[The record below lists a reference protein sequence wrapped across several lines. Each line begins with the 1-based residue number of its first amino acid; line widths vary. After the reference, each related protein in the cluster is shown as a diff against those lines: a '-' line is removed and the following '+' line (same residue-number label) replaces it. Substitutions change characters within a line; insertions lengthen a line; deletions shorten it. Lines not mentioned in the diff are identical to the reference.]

1 MVNTV
6 ATKENL
12 AGSAIREMN
21 ACAEHDI
28 SGKAKH
34 PSFFQTGLRSFGTM
48 HMSVL
53 IQNTT
58 DHYKTD
64 DFLILE
70 VLIITNQDAKNH
82 NAVHHQMTNH
92 NIDWDTAQC
101 FDNLPYKLF
110 STIHCGKSLH

>member
-1 MVNTV
+1 MPAQSMTSVERLSIQV
-6 ATKENL
+6 
-12 AGSAIREMN
+12 
-21 ACAEHDI
+21 
-28 SGKAKH
+28 
-34 PSFFQTGLRSFGTM
+34 FFKQGYAVLVQCTCF
-48 HMSVL
+48 VL

-70 VLIITNQDAKNH
+70 VLIITSQDDKNH
-82 NAVHHQMTNH
+82 NAVHMTNH

-110 STIHCGKSLH
+110 STIHCGKLLH